1 MSENHTPQNIDSRRT
16 RNRRADIKSGGS
28 GIISALTSSPLAI
41 VLASGDARTDI
52 IQIYYSDATGNDMT
66 GAIERFSRLCDRRPE
81 ICCM

>member
-1 MSENHTPQNIDSRRT
+1 MSENHTPPNIDSRRT

-28 GIISALTSSPLAI
+28 GIISVRASPLAI